1 MQNSDITLRKLEI
14 FLSYMESMNVSKTAE
29 AMNISPVSVH
39 RALHSLEDNLR
50 CSLFTHNGRNLHPLP
65 GARVMQE
72 QAREVMNAL
81 ERCIYL
87 TREAAGYHSP
97 VLRLGLLYSLVLKTA
112 PQIVQ
117 GLKKRRPELSI
128 EFIMNSNK
136 KLLEALNEGK
146 VDAVLI
152 STPDDYNTQ
161 LFETWTIFSDSIFLA
176 VPVTDV
182 EGLATPVDLRKLQN
196 KKFIALS
203 EGFAT
208 WRGFQEAFQIAG
220 FVPDIAVRVHDVFSL
235 MSMVNA
241 GVGYTLIP
249 GRMRGLF
256 RSSIRLLPLQEAYR
270 MEQEISLVFPRS
282 QESHPSL
289 LSLLA
294 ECRMYARQLMRE
306 NNDVNKAP

>member
-1 MQNSDITLRKLEI
+1 MTEQDITLRKLEI
-14 FLSYMESMNVSKTAE
+14 FLGYMDTMNISKTAE
-29 AMNISPVSVH
+29 IMHISPVSVH

-50 CSLFTHNGRNLHPLP
+50 CDLFTHNGRNLHPLP
-65 GARVMQE
+65 GAWVMQK
-72 QAREVMNAL
+72 QAREVIHAM

-87 TREAAGYHSP
+87 TREASGFHSP
-97 VLRLGLLYSLVLKTA
+97 ALRLGLLYSLVLKTA

-136 KLLEALNEGK
+136 KLLEALNEGNI
-146 VDAVLI
+146 DAALI
-152 STPDDYNTQ
+152 STPDEYNSN
-161 LFETWTIFSDSIFLA
+161 LFETWTIFSDSIYLA
-176 VPVTDV
+176 VPVQDADT
-182 EGLATPVDLRKLQN
+182 LQTPVDLSRLQS

-208 WRGFQEAFQIAG
+208 WRGFQQAFRIAG
-220 FVPDIAVRVHDVFSL
+220 FEPDIAVRVHDIFSL

-249 GRMRGLF
+249 GRMRELF
-256 RSSIRLLPLQEAYR
+256 RSGIRLLPLQEAYL

-282 QESHPSL
+282 QENHPGL

-306 NNDVNKAP
+306 NNDVGKAP

>member
-256 RSSIRLLPLQEAYR
+256 RSGIRLLPLQEAYR

>member
-1 MQNSDITLRKLEI
+1 MQNGDITLRKLEI
-14 FLSYMESMNVSKTAE
+14 FLSYMESMNVSKTAA
-29 AMNISPVSVH
+29 AMNITSVSVH
-39 RALHSLEDNLR
+39 RALNSLEDNLR

-65 GARVMQE
+65 GAKVMQE

-97 VLRLGLLYSLVLKTA
+97 ILRLGLLYSLVLEVA
-112 PQIVQ
+112 PNIVR
-117 GLKKRRPELSI
+117 GLKKRRPNLI
-128 EFIMNSNK
+128 VEFIVNSNK

-152 STPDDYNTQ
+152 STPDDYNSQ
-161 LFETWTIFSDSIFLA
+161 LFDTWTIFSDSIFLA
-176 VPVTDV
+176 VPVKDV
-182 EGLATPVDLRKLQN
+182 DELTIPVDLRKLQN

-208 WRGFQEAFQIAG
+208 WRGFQEAFQVAG
-220 FVPDIAVRVHDVFSL
+220 FVPDISVRVHDVFSL

-256 RSSIRLLPLQEAYR
+256 KSGTRLLPLQKDYR

-306 NNDVNKAP
+306 SSGGEKTP

>member
-1 MQNSDITLRKLEI
+1 MPEQDITLRKLEI
-14 FLSYMESMNVSKTAE
+14 FLGYMDTMNISKTAE
-29 AMNISPVSVH
+29 IMHISPVSVH

-50 CSLFTHNGRNLHPLP
+50 CDLFTHNGRNLHPLP
-65 GARVMQE
+65 GAWVMQK
-72 QAREVMNAL
+72 QAREVINAM

-87 TREAAGYHSP
+87 TREASGYHSP
-97 VLRLGLLYSLVLKTA
+97 ALRLGLLYSLVLKTA

-136 KLLEALNEGK
+136 KLLEALNEGNI
-146 VDAVLI
+146 DAALI
-152 STPDDYNTQ
+152 STPDEYNSN
-161 LFETWTIFSDSIFLA
+161 LFETWTIFSDSIYLA
-176 VPVTDV
+176 VPVQDADT
-182 EGLATPVDLRKLQN
+182 LQTPVDLSRLQS

-208 WRGFQEAFQIAG
+208 WRGFQQAFRIAG
-220 FVPDIAVRVHDVFSL
+220 FEPDIAVRVHDIFSL

-241 GVGYTLIP
+241 GVGYTLT
-249 GRMRGLF
+249 RTHARAF
-256 RSSIRLLPLQEAYR
+256 RSGIRLLPLQEAYR

-282 QESHPSL
+282 QENHPGL

-306 NNDVNKAP
+306 NNDVDKAP

>member
-1 MQNSDITLRKLEI
+1 MLNNDITLRKLEI
-14 FLSYMESMNVSKTAE
+14 FLSYMESMNISKTAE
-29 AMNISPVSVH
+29 LMNISSVSVH

-50 CSLFTHNGRNLHPLP
+50 CPLFTHNGRNLYPLP
-65 GARVMQE
+65 GAWVMQKE
-72 QAREVMNAL
+72 AREVINAL

-87 TREAAGYHSP
+87 TRKASGYHSQ

-117 GLKKRRPELSI
+117 GLKKRCPELTI

-136 KLLEALNEGK
+136 KLLEALNEEK
-146 VDAVLI
+146 IDAVLI
-152 STPDDYNTQ
+152 STPDDYNAQ
-161 LFETWTIFSDSIFLA
+161 LFETWTIFSDSIYLA
-176 VPVTDV
+176 VPVTEADS
-182 EGLATPVDLRKLQN
+182 LSTPVDLRHLQN

-208 WRGFQEAFQIAG
+208 WRGFQEAFLIAG
-220 FVPDIAVRVHDVFSL
+220 FTPDITVRVHDIFSL

-241 GVGYTLIP
+241 GMGYTLIP

-256 RSSIRLLPLQEAYR
+256 SNGIRLLPLQEPYR

-282 QESHPSL
+282 QENQPGL

-294 ECRMYARQLMRE
+294 ECRMYARQLMME
-306 NNDVNKAP
+306 KSETEKTP

>member
-1 MQNSDITLRKLEI
+1 MPDQDITLRKLEI
-14 FLSYMESMNVSKTAE
+14 FLGYMDTMNISKAAE
-29 AMNISPVSVH
+29 TMNISPVSVH

-50 CSLFTHNGRNLHPLP
+50 CALFTHNGRNLHPLP
-65 GARVMQE
+65 SAWVMQKH
-72 QAREVMNAL
+72 AREIMNAM

-87 TREAAGYHSP
+87 TREASGYHSSA
-97 VLRLGLLYSLVLKTA
+97 LRLGLLYSLVLRTA

-117 GLKKRRPELSI
+117 GLKNRRPELSI

-136 KLLEALNEGK
+136 KLLEMLNEGK
-146 VDAVLI
+146 LDAALI
-152 STPDDYNTQ
+152 STPDDYNPQ
-161 LFETWTIFSDSIFLA
+161 LFETWTIFSDGIFLA
-176 VPVTDV
+176 VPVQDADS
-182 EGLATPVDLRKLQN
+182 LSAPVDLAQLQS

-208 WRGFQEAFQIAG
+208 WRGFQKAFRIAG
-220 FVPDIAVRVHDVFSL
+220 FEPEIAVRVHDIFSL

-256 RSSIRLLPLQEAYR
+256 RSGIRLLPLKEAYR

-282 QESHPSL
+282 QENHPGL

-294 ECRMYARQLMRE
+294 ECRMYARQLMLE
-306 NNDVNKAP
+306 SSDADKTP

>member
-1 MQNSDITLRKLEI
+1 MLNNEITLRKIEI
-14 FLSYMESMNVSKTAE
+14 FLSYMESMNISKTAE
-29 AMNISPVSVH
+29 AMNISAVSVH

-65 GARVMQE
+65 GAWVMKE
-72 QAREVMNAL
+72 QAREVINSF

-97 VLRLGLLYSLVLKTA
+97 TLRLGLLYSLVMKTA

-117 GLKKRRPELSI
+117 GLKNRRPELTI

-146 VDAVLI
+146 VDTVLV
-152 STPDDYNTQ
+152 STPDEYNTQ

-182 EGLATPVDLRKLQN
+182 DLLESPVDLCQLQN

-208 WRGFQEAFQIAG
+208 WRGFQEAFKIAG
-220 FVPDIAVRVHDVFSL
+220 FEPEITVRVHDIFSL

-241 GVGYTLIP
+241 GVGYSLIP
-249 GRMRGLF
+249 GRMRDLF
-256 RSSIRLLPLQEAYR
+256 TSGIRLLPLQIPYR

-282 QESHPSL
+282 QETHPSI

-294 ECRMYARQLMRE
+294 ECRMYARQLTME
-306 NNDVNKAP
+306 KTDVNSAP

>member
-182 EGLATPVDLRKLQN
+182 DDLATPVDLRKLQN

-256 RSSIRLLPLQEAYR
+256 RSGIRLLPLQEAYR

>member
-182 EGLATPVDLRKLQN
+182 DDLATPVDLRKLQN

-241 GVGYTLIP
+241 DVGYTLIP

-256 RSSIRLLPLQEAYR
+256 RSGIRLLPLQEAYR